1 MKRTIKLHTGATK
14 VVEDATHKIMTIQ
27 EWREEKDV
35 LVRTTWIGSLSALCA
50 DILHQSGILK
60 RPEPKDQTVP
70 ARSALEDIRERG
82 PRRREMRLAATGWL
96 MDSLVSRMGRG
107 LLSWMKKESE
117 RSVLRL
123 QDRRCSHARET
134 YEAL

>member
-27 EWREEKDV
+27 EWREEGKDV

-82 PRRREMRLAATGWL
+82 PEGGRCVWL
-96 MDSLVSRMGRG
+96 QLGG
-107 LLSWMKKESE
+107 LWTLWYPEWE
-117 RSVLRL
+117 G
-123 QDRRCSHARET
+123 DYCPG
-134 YEAL
+134 